1 MVEST
6 GAASIRFL
14 DHWTAMFSRL
24 RCRSSFAEPE
34 TTAERIINNDT
45 LVIEE
50 PAMETTLAA
59 LILSTATVANG
70 QTSVLGGV
78 SPAQL
83 FGVLGGPPIE
93 AHFLPRGPAWLPTL
107 EEQLLKTSDGDWY
120 YVDNT
125 QPCHLTAVKFVFR
138 GGKVESWTRFVPVT
152 TIAGIAGGGRVAPG
166 SEPPPDLAEQEL
178 ITRIKA
184 SRARISPFY
193 HLKNWLG
200 CSAGIVTDP
209 N

>member
-1 MVEST
+1 MKT
-6 GAASIRFL
+6 I
-14 DHWTAMFSRL
+14 
-24 RCRSSFAEPE
+24 
-34 TTAERIINNDT
+34 
-45 LVIEE
+45 
-50 PAMETTLAA
+50 LAG
-59 LILSTATVANG
+59 LILSVATVANG
-70 QTSVLGGV
+70 QTKVLRGA

-125 QPCHLTAVKFVFR
+125 QPCHLTEVKFVFR
-138 GGKVESWTRFVPVT
+138 GGKVESWTRFVPLT
-152 TIAGIAGGGRVAPG
+152 NAFGAQPSVAPG

-184 SRARISPFY
+184 SRARISLFN

-200 CSAGIVTDP
+200 CSVGIVTDKS
-209 N
+209 

>member
-1 MVEST
+1 
-6 GAASIRFL
+6 L
-14 DHWTAMFSRL
+14 L
-24 RCRSSFAEPE
+24 AEPE
-34 TTAERIINNDT
+34 TTAERIVNIGT

-50 PAMETTLAA
+50 PAMKTILAG
-59 LILSTATVANG
+59 LILSVAAVANG
-70 QTSVLGGV
+70 QTSVLRGAT
-78 SPAQL
+78 PDQL

-93 AHFLPRGPAWLPTL
+93 GHTRPKKANMSLVERILNAGDVGP
-107 EEQLLKTSDGDWY
+107 LLKTSEGEWY

-125 QPCHLTAVKFVFR
+125 QPCHLTEVKFVFR

-152 TIAGIAGGGRVAPG
+152 NAFGAQPSVAPG

-184 SRARISPFY
+184 SRARISLFY

-200 CSAGIVTDP
+200 CSVGIVTDP
-209 N
+209 S